1 MNLQSASRGRGIGSL
16 ACNPHCQ
23 GRRRR
28 RPPSLLRVRLHF
40 ASACGGDA
48 RRQRG
53 EPGHRG
59 PAGAAQ
65 PAVTMKPQV
74 FIASILLTQVVAVP
88 ILNGNQGKEAKP
100 EEDVKLHGI
109 SSKQA
114 TAKDHSA
121 HYKIAAGVVK
131 QQVQL
136 LVNLSDPFFENEQY
150 HDEDIEEE
158 RINFRSSCIF
168 RVQILKK
175 TQLSR

>member
-40 ASACGGDA
+40 ASAWGGDA

-53 EPGHRG
+53 EPGH
-59 PAGAAQ
+59 Q

-74 FIASILLTQVVAVP
+74 FIVSILLTQVVAVP

-100 EEDVKLHGI
+100 EEDVKLHDI

>member
-1 MNLQSASRGRGIGSL
+1 MLPGAGGLDRWHVTLTVKVG
-16 ACNPHCQ
+16 ATT
-23 GRRRR
+23 GRRRSSESGCTS
-28 RPPSLLRVRLHF
+28 PVPGTVTH
-40 ASACGGDA
+40 AVTE
-48 RRQRG
+48 RG
-53 EPGHRG
+53 EPGHRA

-74 FIASILLTQVVAVP
+74 LIASILLTQVVAVP